1 MPVFFKVEPDLT
13 SRVCVFQVH
22 FIIFS
27 SWCYH
32 TSFFLLFFS
41 SSKSSLCIRRQV
53 RSLEAKN
60 EPSLLGLRACFPL
73 IVVSWMKINGEA
85 LLLSA
90 SALGTVRKLNYGDS
104 FRARFNNICIIR
116 SAIPLGIVALL
127 LSHTPNRPS
136 PKRLRPFS
144 QDRPTNRRPFSAA
157 ASFNRDELLLKR
169 LARTLR

>member
-1 MPVFFKVEPDLT
+1 M
-13 SRVCVFQVH
+13 FQVH

-32 TSFFLLFFS
+32 TSFFFLFFFF
-41 SSKSSLCIRRQV
+41 SKSSLCILRQV

-73 IVVSWMKINGEA
+73 IAVSWMKINEETF
-85 LLLSA
+85 LLSA

-104 FRARFNNICIIR
+104 FQARFNNICIIR
-116 SAIPLGIVALL
+116 SVIPLGTVTLL

-136 PKRLRPFS
+136 PKRLRPFPRIA
-144 QDRPTNRRPFSAA
+144 RPTGGLSQRRT
-157 ASFNRDELLLKR
+157 R
-169 LARTLR
+169 LTETSCC